1 MVTQVFKRL
10 KVAYMTVLTVAQA
23 LLGKDQRALVNVA
36 EISLPTLQRM
46 EAIIGSI
53 LSEVEAGQVSNNNK
67 QGVWNDVSE

>member
-1 MVTQVFKRL
+1 
-10 KVAYMTVLTVAQA
+10 MTVLTVAQA